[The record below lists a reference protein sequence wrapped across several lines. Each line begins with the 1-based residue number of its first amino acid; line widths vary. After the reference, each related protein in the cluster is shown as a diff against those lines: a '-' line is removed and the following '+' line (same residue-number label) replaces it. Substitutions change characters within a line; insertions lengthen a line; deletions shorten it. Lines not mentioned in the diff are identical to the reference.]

1 MQLLESKE
9 QFQLLFDPTTD
20 RHAVFN
26 AATGHLHYTTS
37 LKDAESFFMQKVQ

>member
-20 RHAVFN
+20 RHVVFD
-26 AATGHLHYTTS
+26 AAIGHLHYTTS
-37 LKDAESFFMQKVQ
+37 LKDAESFFKQKVQ